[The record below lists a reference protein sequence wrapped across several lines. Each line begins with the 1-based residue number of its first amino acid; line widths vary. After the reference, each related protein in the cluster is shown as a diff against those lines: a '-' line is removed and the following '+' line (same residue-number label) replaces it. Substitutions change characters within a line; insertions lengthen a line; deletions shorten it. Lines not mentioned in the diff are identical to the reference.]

1 MNREEANTGSHCQ
14 PEDNEPRPQSDSEH
28 LRVCNMKSGV
38 RWRPRDT
45 ADAET
50 GHRTLK
56 LWAGVNLSRRV
67 WGFLFLFRLSVS
79 SVGRDSELR
88 GHRNADAQLENL

>member
-50 GHRTLK
+50 GHRT
-56 LWAGVNLSRRV
+56 
-67 WGFLFLFRLSVS
+67 
-79 SVGRDSELR
+79 
-88 GHRNADAQLENL
+88 